1 MRSIRSSTNWQMR
14 ARGCR
19 TVSETIDKD
28 ILELRELLTSG
39 NSKINIDADSNL
51 ILENYETKCKCCGY
65 VLGNTEQDG
74 FYMRYMKCPDCGY
87 VQYVPNCKRV
97 PPFWRCKVVDKEG
110 KAVLDFDGTVRLF
123 EGDESAKE
131 YILYCKMEDKWEVQ
145 RDQPFGFGCF

>member
-1 MRSIRSSTNWQMR
+1 M
-14 ARGCR
+14 
-19 TVSETIDKD
+19 SETIDKA

-39 NSKINIDADSNL
+39 NSNIDIDADGNL
-51 ILENYETKCKCCGY
+51 ILENYETKCKCYGY

-74 FYMRYMKCPDCGY
+74 FYMRYMKCPNCGY
-87 VQYVPNCKRV
+87 IQYVPNCKRV

-145 RDQPFGFGCF
+145 RDQPYGFGCY

>member
-1 MRSIRSSTNWQMR
+1 M
-14 ARGCR
+14 
-19 TVSETIDKD
+19 SETIDKA

-39 NSKINIDADSNL
+39 NSNIDIDADGNL

-74 FYMRYMKCPDCGY
+74 FYMRYMKCPNCGY
-87 VQYVPNCKRV
+87 IQYVPNCKRV

-145 RDQPFGFGCF
+145 RDQPYGFGCY

>member
-1 MRSIRSSTNWQMR
+1 MRFIRSSTNWQMR
-14 ARGCR
+14 AKECK
-19 TVSETIDKD
+19 TVSETIDKA

-39 NSKINIDADSNL
+39 NSNIDIDADGNL
-51 ILENYETKCKCCGY
+51 IFENHETKCECCGY

-74 FYMRYMKCPDCGY
+74 FYMRYMKCPNCGY
-87 VQYVPNCKRV
+87 IQYVPNCKRV

-131 YILYCKMEDKWEVQ
+131 YILYCKMENKWMSIKVEWNGDVY
-145 RDQPFGFGCF
+145 